1 MEKAQLLDLDA
12 FVGFVYGLGLM
23 HILHTFF

>member
-1 MEKAQLLDLDA
+1 MENVHFELDA
-12 FVGFVYGLGLM
+12 FVGFVYGLGIM